1 MTVHVQIKGKKKK
14 NDGQRMWGGE
24 RSRAGKE
31 PQERARW

>member
-1 MTVHVQIKGKKKK
+1 MTVRVQIKGEK
-14 NDGQRMWGGE
+14 NDGQRMWGEE